1 MTKKDI
7 GITLFVIFLICVSII
22 PLSCELVKQGRTA
35 PRSCH
40 YEWEDALGN
49 YGTADSCMQTHQGNL
64 ICRTAD
70 TKRAVINYT
79 YICNANF
86 TSDFLVYPNLYSS
99 LLNKKNY
106 W

>member
-1 MTKKDI
+1 MKNKDI
-7 GITLFVIFLICVSII
+7 GITLFVIFLVCVGVALICWG
-22 PLSCELVKQGRTA
+22 LVEQNRVA

-49 YGTADSCMQTHQGNL
+49 YGTADNCMQTHQGNL

-79 YICNANF
+79 YICNE
-86 TSDFLVYPNLYSS
+86 
-99 LLNKKNY
+99 
-106 W
+106 